1 MTKHTPGPWRIAADM
16 HGIGNMP
23 VHGVEAADGTAIANC
38 GKWKGAEAN
47 ARLIAAAPELLDQL
61 AQCLAVMRDY
71 RTGLIDTS
79 NLEGLEQLEY
89 AGHALI
95 DRIRK

>member
-1 MTKHTPGPWRIAADM
+1 MNKHTPGPWRIATDM
-16 HGIGNMP
+16 HGIGNAP
-23 VHGVEAADGTAIANC
+23 VHGVEAADGKPVANC
-38 GKWKGAEAN
+38 GDWKDARSN
-47 ARLIAAAPELLDQL
+47 ARMIAAAPELLDQL

-71 RTGLIDTS
+71 RTGLIDVS

>member
-1 MTKHTPGPWRIAADM
+1 MTKHTPGPWSTDNSKSFYVFGAARLSEQAGLE
-16 HGIGNMP
+16 HGPFVCN
-23 VHGVEAADGTAIANC
+23 AATQAD
-38 GKWKGAEAN
+38 
-47 ARLIAAAPELLDQL
+47 ARLIAAAPDLLDQL

-95 DRIRK
+95 DKIRK

>member
-1 MTKHTPGPWRIAADM
+1 MSKHTPGPWRIATDM
-16 HGIGNMP
+16 HGMGFTP
-23 VHGVEAADGTAIANC
+23 VRGVEAADGKPVANC
-38 GKWKGAEAN
+38 GEWKDAQAN
-47 ARLIAAAPELLDQL
+47 AQLIAAAPELLDQL

-71 RTGLIDTS
+71 RTGLIDVS

-95 DRIRK
+95 DRILK

>member
-1 MTKHTPGPWRIAADM
+1 
-16 HGIGNMP
+16 
-23 VHGVEAADGTAIANC
+23 
-38 GKWKGAEAN
+38 
-47 ARLIAAAPELLDQL
+47 L

-95 DRIRK
+95 DRIRTCYP